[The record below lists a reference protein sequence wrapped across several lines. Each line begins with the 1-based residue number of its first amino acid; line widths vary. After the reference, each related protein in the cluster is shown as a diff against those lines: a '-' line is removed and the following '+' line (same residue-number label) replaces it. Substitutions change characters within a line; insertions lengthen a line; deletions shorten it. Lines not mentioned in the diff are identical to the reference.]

1 MVAAL
6 QQELAEILRARVE
19 VGLEAGNKKMTASA
33 LAQLARMSETSNDK
47 LIDSA
52 YHGAEGAVLFSG
64 HKYTDAIAHLEEDT
78 NNPFSLQLLSE
89 AYRKTGD
96 SAEAHRTTETL
107 VNFNDPTLEQALVVP
122 AFRKCYKDPSCNSN
136 LKGVS
141 LKK

>member
-78 NNPFSLQLLSE
+78 SNPFSLELLVQAYKETGDNSE
-89 AYRKTGD
+89 AQRV
-96 SAEAHRTTETL
+96 TETL
-107 VNFNDPTLEQALVVP
+107 ANFNDPTVEQALVVP
-122 AFRKCYKDPSCNSN
+122 PFRKCHQDSSCNSN
-136 LKGVS
+136 IKRVT